1 MAKPPTMPRM
11 TFSALIFSSLEDGFP
26 LEDGFSF
33 FRLFG
38 FSRSRLSE

>member
-11 TFSALIFSSLEDGFP
+11 TFSALIFSSLEDGFH

-33 FRLFG
+33 FG
-38 FSRSRLSE
+38 CSVSAGAD